1 MISKKQDL
9 LFASKQLCT
18 VFIAARRHL
27 MSQNS
32 ASAYTYPWSYP
43 PRYSFAIRC
52 IERCMDVKSEILDHV
67 NVQTTLQMYVYPST
81 TSKRDAMETA
91 SMLAGIAKNFYF
103 CKFGISS

>member
-18 VFIAARRHL
+18 VFIAARQHP

-32 ASAYTYPWSYP
+32 ASAYTYPWSYH

-52 IERCMDVKSEILDHV
+52 IERCMYVKSEILDHA
-67 NVQTTLQMYVYPST
+67 NVQTTLQ
-81 TSKRDAMETA
+81 TA
-91 SMLAGIAKNFYF
+91 SGFDTLMKWYFTDYTGSAASTFFMVLAVAAY
-103 CKFGISS
+103 SSK

>member
-1 MISKKQDL
+1 M
-9 LFASKQLCT
+9 
-18 VFIAARRHL
+18 
-27 MSQNS
+27 
-32 ASAYTYPWSYP
+32 Y
-43 PRYSFAIRC
+43 
-52 IERCMDVKSEILDHV
+52 VKSEILDHA

>member
-9 LFASKQLCT
+9 LFALKQLCT
-18 VFIAARRHL
+18 VFIAARQHP

-32 ASAYTYPWSYP
+32 DSAYTYPWSYP

-52 IERCMDVKSEILDHV
+52 IERCMDVKSEILDHA

-81 TSKRDAMETA
+81 TSKRDAMEAA
-91 SMLAGIAKNFYF
+91 SMLAGIAKNFLF
-103 CKFGISS
+103 L